1 MTDRIGPM
9 NRLRNVN
16 ILNVTKTSAAL
27 TLLLS
32 TTACSF
38 GNYDIPTITSFCVI
52 PLLIYWGG
60 YAVLRIK
67 SKFEKKGRNAW
78 SHLQKVDI

>member
-1 MTDRIGPM
+1 MIDRIGLM

-16 ILNVTKTSAAL
+16 ILNVTKTTAAL

-38 GNYDIPTITSFCVI
+38 GNYDIPTITSLCVI

-60 YAVLRIK
+60 YAALRIK
-67 SKFEKKGRNAW
+67 SDIKKRRGDW
-78 SHLQKVDI
+78 PHIQKVNN